1 MHKNPRTLY
10 VTTASIYKTHSSNE
24 TIKFLTQNFENRK
37 KSDRDIWL
45 FGLDNSE
52 EWDLLKTRNMLDAYE
67 FLFHFYELTCM
78 SFQP

>member
-10 VTTASIYKTHSSNE
+10 VTTASIYKTYSSNE

-37 KSDRDIWL
+37 KSERDIWL

-52 EWDLLKTRNMLDAYE
+52 EWDLSKMRNMLDV
-67 FLFHFYELTCM
+67 F
-78 SFQP
+78 